1 MNSTP
6 SPSPIRSCAHIVAA
20 LSCLSF
26 ALTAQATPQPG
37 SNATQIPATQQRP
50 DIPGFTEYE
59 PRTVA
64 GFTVLLHRSLADE
77 RSIDG
82 PRVMAALTWDLDLL
96 IERIPAHA
104 LDLLRSTT
112 PIWVTPSLPSRAGWA
127 ARGLCHH
134 PSPDW
139 LEANGYGRER
149 AGAIEICNVAD
160 YLLWRAEQ
168 PLCVLHEMAHAYQFQ
183 LSDPPAIRQA
193 FDAAKASGRYE
204 AVPFVMLDRS
214 VTRRAYALN
223 NHMEYFAELS
233 EAYYGRND
241 YFPFTRADLK
251 THDPEGYAMIESI
264 WTTPTLIPGVPR
276 LLPTLPSPQSTAP

>member
-1 MNSTP
+1 MSPTP
-6 SPSPIRSCAHIVAA
+6 SPSRIRSCARIIAA
-20 LSCLSF
+20 VSCLSL
-26 ALTAQATPQPG
+26 ACTAEAGSQPG
-37 SNATQIPATQQRP
+37 SDTTPIPAAQSRP
-50 DIPGFTEYE
+50 DIPGLAEYE
-59 PRTVA
+59 PRSVA

-77 RSIDG
+77 KSIDG

-104 LDLLRSTT
+104 LDLLRRTT
-112 PIWVTPSLPSRAGWA
+112 PVWVTPSLPARGGWA

-139 LEANGYGRER
+139 LDANGYGRDR

-183 LSDPPAIRQA
+183 LSDPPEIRQA
-193 FDAAKASGRYE
+193 FEAAKASGRYE

-214 VTRRAYALN
+214 VKRRAYALN

-241 YFPFTRADLK
+241 YFPFTRSDLL
-251 THDPEGYAMIESI
+251 THDPEGFAMLESV
-264 WTTPTLIPGVPR
+264 WMSPALIPELPR
-276 LLPTLPSPQSTAP
+276 LLPTLPTPQSTAP